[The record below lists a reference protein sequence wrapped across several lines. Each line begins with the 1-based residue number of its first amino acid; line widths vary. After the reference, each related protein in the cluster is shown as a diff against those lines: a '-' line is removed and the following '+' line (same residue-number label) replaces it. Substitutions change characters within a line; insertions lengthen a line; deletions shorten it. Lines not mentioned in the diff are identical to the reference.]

1 MKKLSLILIV
11 AMTVLTVLASCGGEQ
26 PNETPKTGNMIY
38 ESGTQMRVVTLSDDI
53 DYDQNAMISALKNAT
68 GIFPQTF
75 YDISTPGEHE
85 IVLGDTSRPISTYAR
100 DYVESLNKASNDVTV
115 WCIYAY
121 QGSLAAYWTHDIP
134 DAANLAINYIIDN
147 YLDESSLY
155 LEDGPVYYGTFDRRT
170 YEDAR
175 EAALREEQLDAVEA
189 VLGVEARN
197 AIADYLRMYTDDYY
211 LWLANLYD
219 PGTGG
224 FYYSNSARDNEGFL
238 PDVESTMQALSWL
251 SGVGMLEKYNGK
263 LIEAIPQWMQ
273 DQLVD
278 FAKNMQSPED
288 GYFYHPQWG
297 ANIGTSR
304 RSRDLGWA
312 TQIVTTFG
320 HKVLYDTPSGTK
332 GELGKPGQATSFT
345 ERLGSSAASAVSKV
359 VATAGT
365 GLPKWLQSPEEFR
378 SYLLDFDWAE
388 NSYSAGNT
396 VSSQSGQIEQAGQEF
411 VDIFEEILN
420 EKQEIAQEKLRDK
433 AEAEA
438 RAKNPSITAAEVE
451 EVRRAAENGLWEDR
465 LSYDAVNGLMKIS
478 GGYNSLGIKM
488 PYAEQALKSALA
500 MASFDGIDV
509 EGKRANNVVDVYNPW
524 VSIGN
529 VLTNIK
535 NHYDAKLV
543 AANRAYVTENAA
555 ELIRLTMRKISI
567 FRKADG
573 SYGYNESKV
582 PSKSQG
588 ASVALEGVNEGDVNG
603 GSISTN
609 GTFRSMCTALGIS
622 VPYRYFN
629 SDFENFMEVIESL
642 APVEKIPFVAETDPV
657 TFDDDEVNSEPSRVT
672 YNMNSGY
679 VTVLDD
685 PREGVEGNVLE
696 YVTVK
701 GAGSTI
707 TTNIIGSGVGNCY
720 VLEWDMNI
728 VENHQN
734 TVAFQI
740 RLGESFMFT
749 VSTKNDGYT
758 IGDSSST
765 SSNLSVTNNFEGT
778 YSYNTWYT
786 FRIEHYVGTAE
797 EVRTLIYVNG
807 EIVGESDNFYG
818 KSRPD
823 AVNQN
828 EPKQDYK
835 VARWYALNS
844 ADMTVLFDNLV
855 AEIVSKDYTAP
866 EGGTT
871 PEKPAEPVAGKFDF
885 EGTTALPGDIQ
896 FTNSG
901 AATSDLAVIADP
913 TLASGAAA
921 NNVLKFAAG
930 AGVSSGNTVAF
941 NSVGSAS
948 DSANCYVAEMSF
960 YFKSVKDNSVPFQF
974 YLRNSS
980 NTNIYALNFDMKES
994 SGKLMLRLYE
1004 KTGNTA
1010 DKDTVVDW
1018 FEVSDWLT
1026 LRVEY
1031 YKDAKIAKI
1040 YINGVC
1046 VAENDAVWSAEN
1058 ATVDFTRCT
1067 FFALRAT
1074 NAEVYIDNVNLQK
1087 VVKEYVKN
1095 S

>member
-1 MKKLSLILIV
+1 MKKLSLIFLAAIT
-11 AMTVLTVLASCGGEQ
+11 ALTLLVSCGGEQ
-26 PNETPKTGNMIY
+26 PDNKPQTGNLIY
-38 ESGTQMRVVTLSDDI
+38 ESGTQMRVITLSSDI
-53 DYDQNAMISALKNAT
+53 AYDHNAVISAVKTAT
-68 GIFPQTF
+68 GLMPQSF
-75 YDISTPGEHE
+75 YDMSVVGEHE
-85 IVLGDTSRPISTYAR
+85 IVIGATSRDVSVYAKQ
-100 DYVESLNKASNDVTV
+100 YVESLNMTSNDVTV

-121 QGSLAAYWTHDIP
+121 QGSVAVYWTHDIP
-134 DAANLAINYIIDN
+134 DAANIAINYLIEN
-147 YLDESSLY
+147 YLDGSSLY
-155 LEDGPVYYGTFDRRT
+155 LEDGPVYYATYDRRA

-175 EAALREEQLDAVEA
+175 EAALRQQQLDDIEA
-189 VLGVEARN
+189 ILGVEARN

-211 LWLANLYD
+211 IWLANLYD

-224 FYYSNSARDNEGFL
+224 FYYSNSGRDNDGFL

-263 LIEAIPQWMQ
+263 LIDAIPQWMQ
-273 DQLVD
+273 DQLVN
-278 FAKNMQSPED
+278 FAKNMQSSED
-288 GYFYHPQWG
+288 GYFHHPQWG
-297 ANIGTSR
+297 TNVGTSR

-345 ERLGSSAASAVSKV
+345 ERLGGSVASAVSKV
-359 VATAGT
+359 VATAGA
-365 GLPKWLQSPEEFR
+365 GLPKWLQTPEEFR
-378 SYLLDFDWAE
+378 SYLLGFDWAE

-396 VSSQSGQIEQAGQEF
+396 VSSQSGQIEQAGPEF
-411 VDIFEEILN
+411 VALFEQILN

-478 GGYNSLGIKM
+478 GGYNSLGLKM
-488 PYAEQALKSALA
+488 PYAEQALQSALT
-500 MASFDGIDV
+500 MASFDGVDV

-529 VLTNIK
+529 VLTNLK
-535 NHYDAKLV
+535 NHYDVKLV
-543 AANRAYVTENAA
+543 AKNRAYVTENAA
-555 ELIRLTMRKISI
+555 DLIKLTMKKISI

-609 GTFRSMCTALGIS
+609 GTFRSMCTALGIT

-629 SDFENFMEVIESL
+629 SDFEKFMEIIESL
-642 APVEKIPFVAETDPV
+642 DPVVKLPFIAETDPV

-679 VTVLDD
+679 VTVVDD
-685 PREGVEGNVLE
+685 PREGVSGNVLE

-707 TTNIIGSGVGNCY
+707 TTNIIGTGVGNCY
-720 VLEWDMNI
+720 VLEWDMNL

-749 VSTKNDGYT
+749 VTTKSDGYT
-758 IGDSSST
+758 LGDSSST
-765 SSNLSVTNNFEGT
+765 NSSASVTNNFEGT

-786 FRIEHYVGTAE
+786 FRIEHYVGTSE
-797 EVRTLIYVNG
+797 EVRTIIYVDG
-807 EIVGESDNFYG
+807 VAVGESDNFYG
-818 KSRPD
+818 KTKPD
-823 AVNQN
+823 AANKT
-828 EPKQDYK
+828 EPKLDYK

-855 AEIVSKDYTAP
+855 AEIVSKEYTAP
-866 EGGTT
+866 EGTV
-871 PEKPAEPVAGKFDF
+871 PEAPAKPVAGQFSF
-885 EGTTALPGDIQ
+885 EGTTALPGEIQ
-896 FTNSG
+896 FNGNG
-901 AATSDLAVIADP
+901 AANSDLSVVSDP
-913 TLASGAAA
+913 TLASGAAT
-921 NNVLKFAAG
+921 NNVLKLSAAAG
-930 AGVSSGNTVAF
+930 ESGNTVFF
-941 NSVGSAS
+941 NSVNSAS
-948 DSANCYVAEMSF
+948 DTSNCYVAEMNI
-960 YFKSVKDNSVPFQF
+960 YFKSVKDNSVPFQLF
-974 YLRNSS
+974 LRDGS
-980 NTNIYALNFDMKES
+980 NANIYALNFDMKES
-994 SGKLMLRLYE
+994 GGKLMLRLYE
-1004 KTGNTA
+1004 KTAANSS
-1010 DKDTVVDW
+1010 DTVVDW
-1018 FEVSDWLT
+1018 FTLSDWLT
-1026 LRVEY
+1026 LRIEY
-1031 YKDAKIAKI
+1031 YKDAKMAKI

-1046 VAENDAVWSAEN
+1046 VADNDGFWSDASANVEY
-1058 ATVDFTRCT
+1058 TRLA

-1074 NAEVYIDNVNLQK
+1074 NAEVYIDNVNLERIT
-1087 VVKEYVKN
+1087 KEYVKN

>member
-1 MKKLSLILIV
+1 MKKLSLIFLAAIT
-11 AMTVLTVLASCGGEQ
+11 ALTLLVSCGGEQ
-26 PNETPKTGNMIY
+26 PDNKPQTGNLIY
-38 ESGTQMRVVTLSDDI
+38 ESGTQMRVITLSSDI
-53 DYDQNAMISALKNAT
+53 AYDHNAVISAVKTAT
-68 GIFPQTF
+68 GLMPQSF
-75 YDISTPGEHE
+75 YDMSVVGEHE
-85 IVLGDTSRPISTYAR
+85 IVIGATSRDVSVYAKQ
-100 DYVESLNKASNDVTV
+100 YVESLNMTSNDVTV

-121 QGSLAAYWTHDIP
+121 QGSVAVYWTHDIP
-134 DAANLAINYIIDN
+134 DAANIAINYLIEN
-147 YLDESSLY
+147 YLDGSSLY
-155 LEDGPVYYGTFDRRT
+155 LEDGPVYYATYDRRA

-175 EAALREEQLDAVEA
+175 EAALRQQQLDDIEA
-189 VLGVEARN
+189 ILGVEARN

-211 LWLANLYD
+211 IWLANLYD

-224 FYYSNSARDNEGFL
+224 FYYSNSGRDNDGFL

-263 LIEAIPQWMQ
+263 LIDAIPQWMQ
-273 DQLVD
+273 DQLVN
-278 FAKNMQSPED
+278 FAKNMQSSED

-297 ANIGTSR
+297 TNVGTSR

-345 ERLGSSAASAVSKV
+345 ERLGGSVASAVSKV
-359 VATAGT
+359 VATAGA
-365 GLPKWLQSPEEFR
+365 GLPKWLQTPEEFR
-378 SYLLDFDWAE
+378 SYLLGFDWAE

-396 VSSQSGQIEQAGQEF
+396 VSSQSGQIEQAGPEF
-411 VDIFEEILN
+411 VALFEQILN

-478 GGYNSLGIKM
+478 GGYNSLGLKM
-488 PYAEQALKSALA
+488 PYAEQALQSALT
-500 MASFDGIDV
+500 MASFDGVDV

-529 VLTNIK
+529 VLTNLK
-535 NHYDAKLV
+535 NHYDVKLV
-543 AANRAYVTENAA
+543 AKNRAYVTENAA
-555 ELIRLTMRKISI
+555 DLIKLTMKKISI

-609 GTFRSMCTALGIS
+609 GTFRSMCTALGIT

-629 SDFENFMEVIESL
+629 SDFEKFMEIIESL
-642 APVEKIPFVAETDPV
+642 DPVVKLPFIAETDPV

-679 VTVLDD
+679 VTVVDD
-685 PREGVEGNVLE
+685 PREGVSGNVLE

-707 TTNIIGSGVGNCY
+707 TTNIIGTGVGNCY
-720 VLEWDMNI
+720 VLEWDMNL

-749 VSTKNDGYT
+749 VTTKSDGYT
-758 IGDSSST
+758 LGDSSST
-765 SSNLSVTNNFEGT
+765 NSSASVTNNFEGT

-786 FRIEHYVGTAE
+786 FRIEHYVGTSE
-797 EVRTLIYVNG
+797 EVRTIIYVDG
-807 EIVGESDNFYG
+807 VAVGESDNFYG
-818 KSRPD
+818 KTKPD
-823 AVNQN
+823 AANKT
-828 EPKQDYK
+828 EPKLDYK

-855 AEIVSKDYTAP
+855 AEIVSKEYTAP
-866 EGGTT
+866 EGTV
-871 PEKPAEPVAGKFDF
+871 PEAPAKPVAGQFSF
-885 EGTTALPGDIQ
+885 EGTTALPGEIQ
-896 FTNSG
+896 FNGNG
-901 AATSDLAVIADP
+901 AANSDLSVVSDP
-913 TLASGAAA
+913 TLASGAAT
-921 NNVLKFAAG
+921 NNVLKLSAAAG
-930 AGVSSGNTVAF
+930 ESGNTVFF
-941 NSVGSAS
+941 NSVNSAS
-948 DSANCYVAEMSF
+948 DTSNCYVAEMNI
-960 YFKSVKDNSVPFQF
+960 YFKSVKDNSVPFQLF
-974 YLRNSS
+974 LRDGS
-980 NTNIYALNFDMKES
+980 NANIYALNFDMKES
-994 SGKLMLRLYE
+994 GGKLMLRLYE
-1004 KTGNTA
+1004 KTAANSS
-1010 DKDTVVDW
+1010 DTVVDW
-1018 FEVSDWLT
+1018 FTLSDWLT
-1026 LRVEY
+1026 LRIEY
-1031 YKDAKIAKI
+1031 YKDAKMAKI

-1046 VAENDAVWSAEN
+1046 VADNDGFWSDASANVEY
-1058 ATVDFTRCT
+1058 TRLA

-1074 NAEVYIDNVNLQK
+1074 NAEVYIDNVNLERIT
-1087 VVKEYVKN
+1087 KEYVKN

>member
-1 MKKLSLILIV
+1 MKKLSLIFL
-11 AMTVLTVLASCGGEQ
+11 AALMVLTLLASCGGEQ
-26 PNETPKTGNMIY
+26 PDNTPKTGNMIY
-38 ESGTQMRVVTLSDDI
+38 ESGTQMRVITLASDI
-53 DYDQNAMISALKNAT
+53 GYDRNTLLTALKNAT
-68 GIFPQTF
+68 GLMPQSF
-75 YDISTPGEHE
+75 YDMSVVGEHE
-85 IVLGDTSRPISTYAR
+85 IVVGDTTRDISAYAKQ
-100 DYVESLNKASNDVTV
+100 YVESLNLASNDVTV
-115 WCIYAY
+115 WCVYAY
-121 QGSLAAYWTHDIP
+121 QGSVAVYWTHDIP
-134 DAANLAINYIIDN
+134 DAANLAINYLIDN

-155 LEDGPVYYGTFDRRT
+155 LEDGPIYYETYDRRT

-175 EAALREEQLDAVEA
+175 EAAIRQEQLASIEA
-189 VLGVEARN
+189 VLGVEARK
-197 AIADYLRMYTDDYY
+197 AIEDYLRMYTDDYY
-211 LWLANLYD
+211 VWLANLYD

-224 FYYSNSARDNEGFL
+224 FYYSNSGRDNEGFL

-263 LIEAIPQWMQ
+263 LIDAIPQWMQ
-273 DQLVD
+273 DQLVN
-278 FAKNMQSPED
+278 FAKYMQSSED

-297 ANIGTSR
+297 TNVGTSR

-345 ERLGSSAASAVSKV
+345 ERLGSSVATAVSKV
-359 VATAGT
+359 VATAGG
-365 GLPKWLQSPEEFR
+365 GLPKWLQNPDDFR

-420 EKQEIAQEKLRDK
+420 EKQEIEQEKLRDK

-438 RAKNPSITAAEVE
+438 RAKNPSITAAEIA
-451 EVRRAAENGLWEDR
+451 EVRKNAENGLWEDR
-465 LSYDAVNGLMKIS
+465 LSYDSVNGLMKIS
-478 GGYNSLGIKM
+478 GGYNSLGLKM
-488 PYAEQALKSALA
+488 PYAEQALQSALA
-500 MASFDGIDV
+500 MASFDGVDV

-543 AANRAYVTENAA
+543 ASNRAYVTANAA
-555 ELIRLTMRKISI
+555 DLIKLTMKKISI
-567 FRKADG
+567 FRKSDG

-588 ASVALEGVNEGDVNG
+588 ALVALEGMNEGDVNG
-603 GSISTN
+603 GSIATN
-609 GTFRSMCTALGIS
+609 GTFRSMCSALGIT

-629 SDFENFMEVIESL
+629 SDFENFMDIINSLDPVI
-642 APVEKIPFVAETDPV
+642 KIPFVAETDPV
-657 TFDDDEVNSEPSRVT
+657 TFDDDEVNSEPARVT

-679 VTVLDD
+679 VTVVDD

-696 YVTVK
+696 FVTAK

-720 VLEWDMNI
+720 TLEWDMNI
-728 VENHQN
+728 VENRQN

-749 VSTKNDGYT
+749 VTTKTDGYT
-758 IGDSSST
+758 LGDSSST
-765 SSNLSVTNNFEGT
+765 SSGASVTNNFEGT

-786 FRIEHYVGTAE
+786 IRIEHYVGSSE
-797 EVRTLIYVNG
+797 EVRTVIYVDG
-807 EIVGESDNFYG
+807 VAVGESDNFYG
-818 KSRPD
+818 KTKPE
-823 AVNQN
+823 AVNKN

-855 AEIVSKDYTAP
+855 AEIITKEYAAP

-871 PEKPAEPVAGKFDF
+871 TPSTPIAPTAGKFSF

-896 FTNSG
+896 FNGNG
-901 AATSDLAVIADP
+901 AANSDLSVVADP
-913 TLASGAAA
+913 TLATGAAA
-921 NNVLKFAAG
+921 NNVLKLSAAAG
-930 AGVSSGNTVAF
+930 ETAG
-941 NSVGSAS
+941 NSVAINSVNAVSA
-948 DSANCYVAEMSF
+948 DANCYVAELSL
-960 YFKSVKDNSVPFQF
+960 YFKSVKDNTVPFQL
-974 YLRNSS
+974 YLRDSS
-980 NTNIYALNFDMKES
+980 NANIYALNFDMKETN
-994 SGKLMLRLYE
+994 GKLMLRLYE
-1004 KTGNTA
+1004 KTAANTTG
-1010 DKDTVVDW
+1010 TVVDW
-1018 FEVSDWLT
+1018 FEVTDWLD
-1026 LRVEY
+1026 LRIEY

-1040 YINGVC
+1040 YIGGVC
-1046 VAENDAVWSAEN
+1046 VAENGGIWNDAN
-1058 ATVDFTRCT
+1058 AAIDFTRLT

-1074 NAEVYIDNVNLQK
+1074 NAEVYIDDITLEK
-1087 VVKEYVKN
+1087 IAKEYVKK
-1095 S
+1095 